1 MKLMVGIL
9 DRSVVRTDDVLRPSE
24 DIVRQ
29 FRKLSDSA
37 GLVARALDQ
46 FGVQGSIPSAYL
58 KPLHPGRAVVGP
70 AITVRN
76 IPVRNVPLKNWN
88 DAAQTRL
95 GEREAHFRAQPGDVV
110 VIDGCTVY
118 PASCL
123 GSVSLAMASQLGV
136 SGAVVSGAVT
146 GVAGIA
152 SADIP
157 VWARGGTTITG
168 HQRVETIEING
179 PIGIQGVRVE
189 PGDLVVADDSGVTF
203 VPAGIAEQVLNRAIK
218 LKGLGAGI
226 RALLRRRADR
236 EALRAELA
244 AFIAGLK
251 DSASDNPHTVGT

>member
-1 MKLMVGIL
+1 
-9 DRSVVRTDDVLRPSE
+9 
-24 DIVRQ
+24 
-29 FRKLSDSA
+29 
-37 GLVARALDQ
+37 
-46 FGVQGSIPSAYL
+46 
-58 KPLHPGRAVVGP
+58 
-70 AITVRN
+70 
-76 IPVRNVPLKNWN
+76 
-88 DAAQTRL
+88 
-95 GEREAHFRAQPGDVV
+95 
-110 VIDGCTVY
+110 
-118 PASCL
+118 
-123 GSVSLAMASQLGV
+123 MASQLGV

-226 RALLRRRADR
+226 RALLQRRADR